1 MGIVKEQMI
10 QLAIERGG
18 WGEGDPLVIQEIMC
32 NNDVFARRLW
42 NNAHVHVPVHIID
55 DIFKIYLLHFEND
68 YSKP

>member
-1 MGIVKEQMI
+1 LGIVKEQMI
-10 QLAIERGG
+10 RLAIERGVRG
-18 WGEGDPLVIQEIMC
+18 ADPLVIQEIMC

-42 NNAHVHVPVHIID
+42 NNAHVHVPVHRID